1 MATSK
6 AGKKRAAQR
15 KPAQA
20 GALQTAQ
27 AQFKN
32 LDTQD
37 PSSWPLVP
45 RAALY
50 AAVAAATAA
59 VVWYFFLTPY
69 GEELDGERATEQ
81 TLRGDFSTK
90 LGKAINLERLKQQR
104 EQAQQ
109 YVTQLE
115 RQLPNKAEMDALLSE
130 INQAGLGHSLHFETF
145 RPGAV
150 AVKQYYAELPIALK
164 VTGRYHDFGAFAA
177 DVAALSRVVTLSD
190 LSIVRV
196 AQGKDN
202 KDGELLDLN
211 ATVRTY
217 RYLDADELAASKK
230 KQ

>member
-6 AGKKRAAQR
+6 AGKKRAAQKKAAR
-15 KPAQA
+15 P

-37 PSSWPLVP
+37 PSSWPVVP

-50 AAVAAATAA
+50 AVVAAVTAV
-59 VVWYFFLTPY
+59 VVWYLFLTPY
-69 GEELDGERATEQ
+69 GEELEGERTTEQ
-81 TLRGDFSTK
+81 TLRGEFSTK
-90 LGKAINLERLKQQR
+90 LARAINLERLKQQR

-130 INQAGLGHSLHFETF
+130 INQAGLGHSLQFETF

-177 DVAALSRVVTLSD
+177 DLAALSRVVTLSD
-190 LSIVRV
+190 LSIEHV
-196 AQGKDN
+196 AAS

-217 RYLDADELAASKK
+217 RYLDADELAASKQK
-230 KQ
+230 K